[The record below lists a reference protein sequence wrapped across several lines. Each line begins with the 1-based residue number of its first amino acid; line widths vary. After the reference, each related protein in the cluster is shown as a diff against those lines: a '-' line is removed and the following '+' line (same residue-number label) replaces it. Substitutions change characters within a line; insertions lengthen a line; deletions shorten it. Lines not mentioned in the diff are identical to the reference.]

1 MDKIFI
7 KLKTARSLGFINIL
21 KVLVFRIQC
30 KTRYFEKRLP
40 LKQLTMNH
48 LFYLPDHMHCP
59 DISDQTYR
67 QIKQKTNQ
75 IINGNLIFFLIHTKK
90 WAHHPIG
97 F

>member
-1 MDKIFI
+1 M
-7 KLKTARSLGFINIL
+7 
-21 KVLVFRIQC
+21 
-30 KTRYFEKRLP
+30 
-40 LKQLTMNH
+40 
-48 LFYLPDHMHCP
+48 FYLPDHMHCP